1 MFGTKGVDTAEKS
14 GVSKY
19 LNYGIVIAK
28 INGIAV
34 EKARSTDSKR
44 IVFSLEGAP
53 VDDKSF
59 VGVDGA
65 KGPVGKMSTNYM
77 NSDKSYQDFMRQ
89 IGVIADKLG
98 LRPQIDSISGSTI
111 EEYIGKVAQLFVGK
125 PLCWNIGGEEY
136 TEGKFALKLQRY
148 SFVKSLTE
156 VDLSSLTYDGYVV
169 VDIKDHAGASAMH
182 FDKAN
187 KYHFTP
193 YVQPDAGF
201 ELPGATSFSSQ
212 PSSPNITSI
221 ATIPGWDSNAPAA
234 SGEFNTSDLPF

>member
-44 IVFSLEGAP
+44 IVFSLEGKP
-53 VDDKSF
+53 VDDGSF
-59 VGVDGA
+59 IGVDGA
-65 KGPVGKMSTNYM
+65 KGPIGKMSTNYM

-98 LRPQIDSISGSTI
+98 LRAQIDTVSGSTI
-111 EEYIGKVAQLFVGK
+111 EEYIAKVSQLFVGK

-148 SFVKSLTE
+148 SFVKSLSE
-156 VDLSSLTYDGYVV
+156 VDATSLTYDGYIG
-169 VDIKDHAGASAMH
+169 VDIKDYNGMSTMN
-182 FDKAN
+182 FDKTN

-201 ELPGATSFSSQ
+201 ELPGATSFFTDVSNVASIDSSFTTT
-212 PSSPNITSI
+212 SSPDIS
-221 ATIPGWDSNAPAA
+221 
-234 SGEFNTSDLPF
+234 SGLKMGDLPF